1 MIVFIILRLFS
12 IIICAALASNRNRSE
27 MLWAFLGLILGL
39 LPVLVIACLP
49 TIQSNENKQNDIS
62 LSNNL
67 DELKKLKEL
76 LDSNIITQE
85 EFENLKKQILN
96 L

>member
-12 IIICAALASNRNRSE
+12 IIVCAALAANRNRSE
-27 MLWAFLGLILGL
+27 MLWAFLGLLLGL
-39 LPVLVIACLP
+39 LSVIIIACLP
-49 TIQSNENKQNDIS
+49 SLQCNENKQNNIS

-67 DELKKLKEL
+67 VFAKF
-76 LDSNIITQE
+76 IF
-85 EFENLKKQILN
+85 EFPKQISYKL